1 MSVERIS
8 DRLMMIKLNA
18 EPVDVVIIQV
28 YMPTTE
34 HDDEEV
40 DQMYEQIE
48 ELIKKQKG
56 KDNLVVM
63 GDWNAVVGEE
73 GDEKVVG
80 KYGLGERNERG
91 EKLVEFCKRN
101 KLIVSNTWFQQEKRR
116 NQETQQGISWITS

>member
-73 GDEKVVG
+73 GEEKVVG

-101 KLIVSNTWFQQEKRR
+101 KLIVSNTWFQPREEKKVYMEETRR
-116 NQETQQGISWITS
+116 H